1 MALQCCRAARGAFWV
16 STLGDYEVNALHQQV
31 VNFAPFGEG
40 YFAQALIGR
49 AGNIDAGV
57 LHIGTAGARFGW
69 RGLRSGNFDAFTTLC
84 RSRRR

>member
-1 MALQCCRAARGAFWV
+1 M

-49 AGNIDAGV
+49 AGNIDTGV
-57 LHIGTAGARFGW
+57 LHIGAAGARLGW
-69 RGLRSGNFDAFTTLC
+69 RGLRSGNFDAFASLC